1 MSVDGFFTNRGVN
14 VKVSALTKSYE
25 TAAEQVR
32 ALKGIEW
39 QIGPGEAVA
48 LMGPSGCGKT
58 TLLNILGGVDHAT
71 GGEILIGDQKLT
83 ALSER
88 ELEKYRL
95 HKVGFVFQFFNL
107 IPTLTALENLELPML
122 IAGVEPAERKKRI
135 DRLLQMVGLGDKGH
149 KRPEEL
155 SGGEQQRVAVA
166 LSLAND
172 PSVILADEPTGNLD
186 TENTKTISAL
196 FLSLAE
202 RYGKTVIM
210 ASHDP
215 KAVEQFKK
223 VYNMRDHASREPC
236 EHEFNFDHDR
246 RAAGGFRE
254 GGCVANAG
262 NSRAVSPTAQNDT
275 VVRHMIRGRL

>member
-1 MSVDGFFTNRGVN
+1 MGKDGFFTNRGVTLR
-14 VKVSALTKSYE
+14 VTGLTKSYE
-25 TAAEQVR
+25 TAAEQVK
-32 ALKGIEW
+32 ALKGVEW
-39 QIGPGEAVA
+39 QISPGEAVA

-58 TLLNILGGVDHAT
+58 TLLNILGGVDHPT
-71 GGEILIGDQKLT
+71 SGEIVVGDQKLT
-83 ALSER
+83 SLSER

-107 IPTLTALENLELPML
+107 IPTLTATENLELPML
-122 IAGVEPAERKKRI
+122 IAGVDPAARRQRI
-135 DRLLQMVGLGDKGH
+135 DGLLQMVGLEAKGH

-172 PSVILADEPTGNLD
+172 PSLILADEPTGNLD
-186 TENTKTISAL
+186 TENTKTIATL

-202 RYGKTVIM
+202 KYGKTVIM

-223 VYNMRDHASREPC
+223 VYNMRDG
-236 EHEFNFDHDR
+236 NF
-246 RAAGGFRE
+246 
-254 GGCVANAG
+254 V
-262 NSRAVSPTAQNDT
+262 
-275 VVRHMIRGRL
+275 

>member
-107 IPTLTALENLELPML
+107 IPTLIALENLELPML
-122 IAGVEPAERKKRI
+122 IAGVESAERKKRS
-135 DRLLQMVGLGDKGH
+135 DRLLQMVGFGDKGY
-149 KRPEEL
+149 KRSEEL

-223 VYNMRDHASREPC
+223 VYNMRDG
-236 EHEFNFDHDR
+236 NF
-246 RAAGGFRE
+246 
-254 GGCVANAG
+254 V
-262 NSRAVSPTAQNDT
+262 
-275 VVRHMIRGRL
+275 

>member
-1 MSVDGFFTNRGVN
+1 MEASMSSNGFFKNRGVDA
-14 VKVSALTKSYE
+14 KVSELTKSYN

-32 ALKGIEW
+32 ALKGVEW
-39 QIGPGEAVA
+39 QIGPGDAVA

-58 TLLNILGGVDHAT
+58 TLLNILGGVDHPT
-71 GGEILIGDQKLT
+71 GGEIVVGDQKLT
-83 ALSER
+83 SLSER

-107 IPTLTALENLELPML
+107 IPTLTAVENLELPML
-122 IAGVEPAERKKRI
+122 IAGLGTEERKKRTKG
-135 DRLLQMVGLGDKGH
+135 LLEMVGLVAKGH

-172 PSVILADEPTGNLD
+172 PSLILADEPTGNLD

-202 RYGKTVIM
+202 RHGKTVIM

-223 VYNMRDHASREPC
+223 VYNMRD
-236 EHEFNFDHDR
+236 
-246 RAAGGFRE
+246 
-254 GGCVANAG
+254 G
-262 NSRAVSPTAQNDT
+262 NLV
-275 VVRHMIRGRL
+275 

>member
-1 MSVDGFFTNRGVN
+1 MSDNGFFKNRGVE
-14 VKVSALTKSYE
+14 VKVSKLTKSYS

-32 ALKGIEW
+32 ALKGVEW
-39 QIGPGEAVA
+39 QIGPGDAVA

-58 TLLNILGGVDHAT
+58 TLLNILGGVDHPT
-71 GGEILIGDQKLT
+71 GGDIFVGDQKLT
-83 ALSER
+83 SLSER
-88 ELEKYRL
+88 DLEKYRL

-107 IPTLTALENLELPML
+107 IPTLTAMENLELPMM
-122 IAGVEPAERKKRI
+122 IAGIGAEERKIRANG
-135 DRLLQMVGLGDKGH
+135 LLQMVGLGAKGN

-166 LSLAND
+166 LALAND
-172 PSVILADEPTGNLD
+172 PALILADEPTGNLD

-223 VYNMRDHASREPC
+223 VYNMRDG
-236 EHEFNFDHDR
+236 NF
-246 RAAGGFRE
+246 
-254 GGCVANAG
+254 V
-262 NSRAVSPTAQNDT
+262 
-275 VVRHMIRGRL
+275 